1 MPRFSVLCILPGW
14 LLALMTAEYPGFQTA
29 FMNNL
34 HLHFGQLNKT
44 SCIGSFSP
52 NKFAVTLPALQF
64 QPSFLLSLM
73 DGKHCAA
80 DEVYTSTLKQPKL
93 LIPVDASNREQQS
106 HISPQVH
113 CLVDSIN
120 ELLLFKL
127 LEILSLVFDFFPP
140 FFFFQNPPV
149 WMKPSNHGW
158 EQNPYF
164 EASITEET
172 TK

>member
-1 MPRFSVLCILPGW
+1 
-14 LLALMTAEYPGFQTA
+14 
-29 FMNNL
+29 
-34 HLHFGQLNKT
+34 
-44 SCIGSFSP
+44 
-52 NKFAVTLPALQF
+52 
-64 QPSFLLSLM
+64 M